1 MMSIEMVIRL
11 RIRSASA
18 LCFEICH
25 SHDVVWDA
33 GEIPTSS
40 TYGCHTVKMFNAVAC
55 QYRVLSVT
63 VS

>member
-1 MMSIEMVIRL
+1 MVSIEMVIRL

-18 LCFEICH
+18 LCFKICY

-40 TYGCHTVKMFNAVAC
+40 TYGCHTVKMFTAVAC
-55 QYRVLSVT
+55 Q
-63 VS
+63 